1 MELML
6 QLRAHSVKKTHQCS
20 GAKAAES
27 EIKDIVTPL
36 EGIIKG

>member
-1 MELML
+1 MELTL

-27 EIKDIVTPL
+27 ETKDTATPL